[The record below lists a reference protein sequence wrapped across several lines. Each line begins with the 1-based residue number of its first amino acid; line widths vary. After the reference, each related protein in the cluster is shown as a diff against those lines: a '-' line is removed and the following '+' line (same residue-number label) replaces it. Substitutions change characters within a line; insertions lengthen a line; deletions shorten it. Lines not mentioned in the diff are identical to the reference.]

1 MMTYAS
7 GTDSAAGARRF
18 ILSEVDCPKSCVC
31 RQNRLRSLL
40 QVHLRQLEHE
50 RRATFARI
58 SHAQRQ
64 FQQRFA
70 PKLDRRASV
79 PHVRVDTRSCPDE
92 ERVGEHSNQHDNDG
106 ETSNCEC
113 ACCRY
118 GLWTGRNRPADVG
131 LSLGKETPTPTR
143 HLGRSVTLCP
153 VVESRPRR
161 LSDRRTTAARLYDD
175 DATKRFNANTG
186 AIRRSK
192 TSI

>member
-1 MMTYAS
+1 MMTHDS
-7 GTDSAAGARRF
+7 GTDSATGARRF
-18 ILSEVDCPKSCVC
+18 RLSEVDCPRSCVC

-79 PHVRVDTRSCPDE
+79 PRVRVDTRSPPDE
-92 ERVGEHSNQHDNDG
+92 EREEQHDNDG
-106 ETSNCEC
+106 ERSNCEC

-131 LSLGKETPTPTR
+131 LSLGTETATPT
-143 HLGRSVTLCP
+143 HLSRSVT
-153 VVESRPRR
+153 VVECRPRR
-161 LSDRRTTAARLYDD
+161 QSDRRTTAARLSDD

>member
-1 MMTYAS
+1 MTTDDS
-7 GTDSAAGARRF
+7 GTGSATGARRF
-18 ILSEVDCPKSCVC
+18 KLSEVDCPKSCVC

-70 PKLDRRASV
+70 PKFDRRASV
-79 PHVRVDTRSCPDE
+79 PQVRVDTRSCPDE
-92 ERVGEHSNQHDNDG
+92 EVEKHNDEHDNDG
-106 ETSNCEC
+106 QTSNCQC

-131 LSLGKETPTPTR
+131 LSQGTESTTPTR
-143 HLGRSVTLCP
+143 LSRSVTVCP
-153 VVESRPRR
+153 VVESCHRR
-161 LSDRRTTAARLYDD
+161 VSNRRTTAVRLYDD